1 MELYTKSQDVNW
13 NRIVDLYV
21 DTKHD
26 LSTYM
31 NDESTFKLLV
41 VESGVL
47 HVKEKEKIRYVM
59 APAIVLLSNEEK
71 LQVIYKKKLKSLT
84 VYFKP
89 TVIHDD
95 FTYESLQE
103 ENYEEKIGSTLY
115 QDYNLIRPF
124 FSLKALQP
132 KIYNLTTSALLSIL
146 NLVEHIEQE
155 LLSQRDGFWPCRS
168 RSYFMELLFYIN
180 YSCIENYNMET
191 EHAFMDPAIG
201 EIIQYLHEHMG
212 EEITL
217 AELTDQFHMNRNQLN
232 GIFTRQTSMTCLAYL
247 LHIRM
252 DLAKIMLA
260 ETELPISEI
269 GGRVG
274 YYDTNYFTKVF
285 KKHTSMTPSRYRKE
299 CSK

>member
-26 LSTYM
+26 LSPYI

-47 HVKEKEKIRYVM
+47 HVMEKEKIRYVM

-124 FSLKALQP
+124 FSLKALLP

-180 YSCIENYNMET
+180 YS
-191 EHAFMDPAIG
+191 
-201 EIIQYLHEHMG
+201 
-212 EEITL
+212 
-217 AELTDQFHMNRNQLN
+217 
-232 GIFTRQTSMTCLAYL
+232 
-247 LHIRM
+247 
-252 DLAKIMLA
+252 
-260 ETELPISEI
+260 
-269 GGRVG
+269 
-274 YYDTNYFTKVF
+274 
-285 KKHTSMTPSRYRKE
+285 
-299 CSK
+299 